1 MQLCIAT
8 SAKPKTAPTVAL
20 TFTNSNSEFSALA
33 SGVLLLFAC
42 LLRPG
47 PVVIQLL
54 TSHREWAGNGCPL
67 SV

>member
-1 MQLCIAT
+1 MTDLAYCPVWLRPFALHCIA
-8 SAKPKTAPTVAL
+8 V
-20 TFTNSNSEFSALA
+20 FWSNSEFSALA